1 MIKRLFLL
9 ILSGVIAA
17 LLAMPA
23 SAQWYV
29 GGAAGVTRTK
39 IGDDVL
45 PISGSTASSLT
56 TKDASASVYSLA
68 AGYDF
73 TRNWALEGGYSNNG
87 KFSARRTSTA
97 GTVGTLGAQSEGS
110 AWFFTGIGKLPIYD
124 QFYLFGKL
132 GIAATTTKTNL
143 DTSGAVTLPAGTST
157 RRRKSESN
165 LLWGLGAGYDFNRT
179 VGLRLDYTRI
189 QNVGDASTGE
199 GDVHTLTAGVKFS
212 F

>member
-1 MIKRLFLL
+1 MSL
-9 ILSGVIAA
+9 VIALVAA

-39 IGDDVL
+39 IGDGVL
-45 PISGSTASSLT
+45 PISGSTASSMT
-56 TKDASASVYSLA
+56 TKDASATVYSLA

-97 GTVGTLGAQSEGS
+97 GTVGTLGAQTEGS
-110 AWFFTGIGKLPIYD
+110 AWYFAGIGKLPVHD

-143 DTSGAVTLPAGTST
+143 DTTGAVTLPAGTST
-157 RRRKSESN
+157 SRKKSESN
-165 LLWGLGAGYDFNRT
+165 LLWGLGAGYDINRT

-189 QNVGDASTGE
+189 HDVGDASTGE
-199 GDVHTLTAGVKFS
+199 GDVHTLTAGVKVRF
-212 F
+212 